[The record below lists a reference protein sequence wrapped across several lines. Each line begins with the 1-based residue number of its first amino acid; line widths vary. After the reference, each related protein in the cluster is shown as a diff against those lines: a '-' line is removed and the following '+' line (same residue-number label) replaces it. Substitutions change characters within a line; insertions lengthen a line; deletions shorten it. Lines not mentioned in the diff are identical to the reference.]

1 VYLRQQ
7 GIPFEERDINQ
18 DRAAREDFLRRGLT
32 GVPSFLI
39 GDQVVVGLNKAKIAS
54 LLDFQ
59 VLPCP
64 NCRQSLRLPRGKG
77 KLKIT
82 CPRCRHEMVRET

>member
-39 GDQVVVGLNKAKIAS
+39 GDQVVVGLDKAKIAS
-54 LLDFQ
+54 LVDYQ

-64 NCRQSLRLPRGKG
+64 ACHQPLRIPKGKG
-77 KLKIT
+77 KIRLT
-82 CPRCRHEMVRET
+82 CPKCRHQMVQET